1 MNEGETNKLLLEQ
14 NKQLRLEN
22 ELLKA
27 RVSEIELLKA
37 KIHELEALLVLCN
50 ISSAN

>member
-1 MNEGETNKLLLEQ
+1 MDEVETIKLLREQ

-27 RVSEIELLKA
+27 
-37 KIHELEALLVLCN
+37 KIIGLEARQPNMKMHILHQV
-50 ISSAN
+50 